1 MQGPAP
7 CQVSKLT
14 QPNVSAP
21 TKLSTVKLTQPNVS
35 APTKLST
42 VKCKDGTCEDM
53 RHANSSQLNLS
64 CEAAR
69 NAGTRRLSTRADL
82 CHPKPSQFKLS

>member
-1 MQGPAP
+1 MPS
-7 CQVSKLT
+7 QVKLT
-14 QPNVSAP
+14 QPNVSAATKLSNVKLTQPDVSAP
-21 TKLSTVKLTQPNVS
+21 TKLSTVMYLQ
-35 APTKLST
+35 L
-42 VKCKDGTCEDM
+42 CKDGTCEDM